1 MMSALSNPYEFLID
15 LRFRNDFYCIRVF
28 QKTSM
33 LEAIS
38 TLHEAEIVVLVWI
51 TTTVVKPLTGIH
63 FSYHDRFGV
72 LNTESPGVIAGPF
85 DELHGALTD

>member
-1 MMSALSNPYEFLID
+1 MSALFDPYEFLID
-15 LRFRNDFYCIRVF
+15 LGFRNDFYCIRLF
-28 QKTSM
+28 QKTSI

-38 TLHEAEIVVLVWI
+38 TLHEADIVVLVWI
-51 TTTVVKPLTGIH
+51 TTAVVKPLTSIH